1 MSCEQLNKY
10 ETGRM
15 SAEEFGL
22 HVKGCASC
30 RKQIIFD
37 AQLDTELKSLKQP
50 VHAPHLWERIE
61 KSLEEEKKKHEI
73 QRKGGRSLRLF
84 RIKWFLLVPAAAM
97 ILASLGLG
105 IYFGLKQRTPQS
117 GILAQKT
124 LEKIELKEGEYIQ
137 AINELEKTARPKLA
151 GMDLQM
157 MSLYRDRLAAIDSQL
172 ERCKEAL
179 ASNPASAHI
188 RRYLLAALQDKKQT
202 LAEVLGYGN

>member
-1 MSCEQLNKY
+1 MSCEQLHKY
-10 ETGRM
+10 EAGRM

-22 HVKGCASC
+22 HVQGCAFC
-30 RKQIIFD
+30 RKQIDLD
-37 AQLDTELKSLKQP
+37 ARLDTELKSLKQP
-50 VHAPHLWERIE
+50 VRAPHLWDRIE
-61 KSLEEEKKKHEI
+61 KSLGEEQKKSEI
-73 QRKGGRSLRLF
+73 QRKGRRLLRLF
-84 RIKWFLLVPAAAM
+84 RKKWFLLVPAAAM
-97 ILASLGLG
+97 ILACLGLG
-105 IYFGLKQRTPQS
+105 IYLGLKQRTPQS

-179 ASNPASAHI
+179 ASNPANAHI

>member
-1 MSCEQLNKY
+1 MSCEQLHKY
-10 ETGRM
+10 EAGRM

-22 HVKGCASC
+22 HVQGCAFC
-30 RKQIIFD
+30 RKQISLE
-37 AQLDTELKSLKQP
+37 AWLDTELKSLKQP
-50 VHAPHLWERIE
+50 VHAPHLWDRIE
-61 KSLEEEKKKHEI
+61 KSLGEEQKKSEI
-73 QRKGGRSLRLF
+73 QRKGGRLF
-84 RIKWFLLVPAAAM
+84 RLSRKKWFLLVPAAAM

-105 IYFGLKQRTPQS
+105 IYLGLKQRTPQS

-179 ASNPASAHI
+179 ASNPANAHI

>member
-10 ETGRM
+10 EAGRM

-30 RKQIIFD
+30 RKQISLD
-37 AQLDTELKSLKQP
+37 ARLDTELKSLKQP
-50 VHAPHLWERIE
+50 VQAPHLWDRIE
-61 KSLEEEKKKHEI
+61 KSLGEEQKKHEI
-73 QRKGGRSLRLF
+73 QRQGGLSLRRF
-84 RIKWFLLVPAAAM
+84 RKKWFLLVPAAAM

-105 IYFGLKQRTPQS
+105 IYLGLKQRTPQS

-124 LEKIELKEGEYIQ
+124 LKKIELKEGEYIQ

-151 GMDLQM
+151 GIDLQM

-179 ASNPASAHI
+179 ASNPANAHI